1 MNNDFAA
8 KPEELKDHRLIVMFF
23 DLSSMQ
29 PEDVTRAVDAAKDYI
44 NKQMAPADMVAAVS
58 LVSSLS
64 MDQDF
69 TNDKSALLK
78 AVSEVRRDGG
88 IGLRRGQRGRRRRM
102 GRRTTLRALWRTT
115 ASSTR

>member
-1 MNNDFAA
+1 
-8 KPEELKDHRLIVMFF
+8 MFF

-44 NKQMAPADMVAAVS
+44 NTKMAPADLAASVS

-69 TNDKSALLK
+69 TNDKTALLR
-78 AVSEVRRDGG
+78 AVSKYDGSEG
-88 IGLRRGQRGRRRRM
+88 SGFAAGSEG
-102 GRRTTLRALWRTT
+102 GDSDGTSDDSTSFTADDSEFNALNTCLLYTSRCV
-115 ASSTR
+115 